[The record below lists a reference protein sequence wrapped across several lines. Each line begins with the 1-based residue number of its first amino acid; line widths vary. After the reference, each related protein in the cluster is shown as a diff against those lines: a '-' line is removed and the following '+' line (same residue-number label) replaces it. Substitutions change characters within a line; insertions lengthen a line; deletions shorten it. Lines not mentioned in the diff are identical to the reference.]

1 MARQTFAKDENYKN
15 FCIENDFVMSGNR
28 PRLTAE
34 ILYRYLTN
42 NVDFVESHTGLE
54 DVMIEK
60 EIFKACLAMNPEID
74 CKTWN
79 N

>member
-1 MARQTFAKDENYKN
+1 
-15 FCIENDFVMSGNR
+15 MSGNR

-60 EIFKACLAMNPEID
+60 EIFKACLTMNPEID

>member
-1 MARQTFAKDENYKN
+1 MSEN
-15 FCIENDFVMSGNR
+15 FVMSGNR

-60 EIFKACLAMNPEID
+60 EIFKACLTMNPEID